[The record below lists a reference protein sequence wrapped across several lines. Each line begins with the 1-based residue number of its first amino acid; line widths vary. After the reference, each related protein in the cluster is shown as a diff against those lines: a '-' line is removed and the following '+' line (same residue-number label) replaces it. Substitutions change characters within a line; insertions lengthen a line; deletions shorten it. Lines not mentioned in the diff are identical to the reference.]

1 MIVNITMR
9 RRTKMLY
16 QLFKYAVLDFD
27 GVMSNESTWSVFNK
41 EIEKLDKALYSKI
54 KRINKKYAKKF
65 GSLSSSEY
73 FRWFDIVINMYK
85 KITDLNTIIDCAAKN
100 LGQMPGA
107 IEFMHNFNEKNLCII
122 SCGIGE
128 VIERFLVHN
137 HYDKKIKIYAN
148 YITTDYNENSLIY
161 GTNKG
166 YFLNNFIEKNDINQK
181 KTIVV
186 GDSPCDVASIFLP
199 DTTNCFVVSDKTF
212 DQNFDQSKVDLFIG
226 SLEDLMIMY
235 K

>member
-1 MIVNITMR
+1 
-9 RRTKMLY
+9 MLY

-27 GVMSNESTWSVFNK
+27 GVVANESTWSVFNK
-41 EIEKLDKALYSKI
+41 IIKELDKELYNKI
-54 KRINKKYAKKF
+54 IKINKKYTKRF

-73 FRWFDIVINMYK
+73 FHWFDTVINMYK
-85 KITDLNTIIDCAAKN
+85 KITDLDNVIDCAAKN
-100 LGQMPGA
+100 LEQIPGA
-107 IEFMHNFNEKNLCII
+107 IKFMHNFNEKNLSII

-128 VIERFLVHN
+128 VIERFLIHN

-148 YITTDYNENSLIY
+148 YITTNYNEDSLIY

-166 YFLNNFIEKNDINQK
+166 YFLNNFIEANNVNRKR
-181 KTIVV
+181 TVVV

-199 DTTNCFVVSDKTF
+199 DTTNCFVVSNKTF
-212 DQNFDQSKVDLFIG
+212 DQNFDQSKVDLFIR
-226 SLEDLMIMY
+226 SLEDLMSMY